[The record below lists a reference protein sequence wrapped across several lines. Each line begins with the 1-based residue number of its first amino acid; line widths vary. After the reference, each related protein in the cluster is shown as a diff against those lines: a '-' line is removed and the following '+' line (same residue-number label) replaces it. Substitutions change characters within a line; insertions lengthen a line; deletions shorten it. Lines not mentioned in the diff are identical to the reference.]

1 LVWTELLLHVL
12 ACCSFILQTSTFL
25 YDTFMYK
32 LVGEKPNLSQEFTIF
47 VLCYLQRFWRKKCM
61 TWDKW
66 SVVKFCND
74 CWTFLAS
81 MLYVA
86 MQRLDFSWI
95 PMYFYVKKTYSWDFL
110 FIYTIRASICS
121 DLVISFS
128 FLNFLDFSYFLKM
141 FLYYISQDFPIIQDM
156 VDAHQR
162 SREPSGRTKICNTCF
177 IWQLYLCNTS
187 HNLFLCNFVLPNSHR
202 EITPHVKSPLREERG
217 LACPEKSLPP
227 RFASLE

>member
-1 LVWTELLLHVL
+1 
-12 ACCSFILQTSTFL
+12 
-25 YDTFMYK
+25 MYK

-47 VLCYLQRFWRKKCM
+47 VLCYLQRFWWKKCM

-95 PMYFYVKKTYSWDFL
+95 PMFFYVKKTYSWDFL

-128 FLNFLDFSYFLKM
+128 FMNFLDFFVFFKDVSILDPSRFSYN
-141 FLYYISQDFPIIQDM
+141 PG
-156 VDAHQR
+156 H
-162 SREPSGRTKICNTCF
+162 GRCT
-177 IWQLYLCNTS
+177 
-187 HNLFLCNFVLPNSHR
+187 
-202 EITPHVKSPLREERG
+202 
-217 LACPEKSLPP
+217 PEKP
-227 RFASLE
+227 RAIRKD